1 MLKIAGT
8 LNSSTYQTKLKN
20 SKTSKGGIENFE
32 KKVSQMLLF
41 FIPTF
46 IIIIYFI
53 FRETDFDVLIRRINV
68 NYLLLLIALMVLVW
82 LFNSIK
88 FILVVKLTK
97 SSISFKKS
105 FEIVL
110 ASIFGANI
118 TPFYTGGVATQTYF
132 LTKFAETLGRSTAI
146 SVIFFILTLIVAVI
160 FALILFFV
168 PHGFVT
174 GLRNDFIYIIA
185 GLVVGWSAVAFFF
198 MKFPQKAKSLITLF
212 IRTFLKRPPDIVKLD
227 KGINEF
233 SEGLRYFFS
242 QNKLLLLLVVLFS
255 IATQTLSFLITPVSF
270 LTLGISFSF
279 NEVFI
284 TQIAVQLTASMGFTP
299 GGIGIIETAYAG
311 MFYPFAKNS
320 IAQLTF
326 LYRLAYFYVPA
337 LVGVFFFSKLL
348 REERKKIP

>member
-1 MLKIAGT
+1 LLKIAGT

-53 FRETDFDVLIRRINV
+53 FRETDFKGLIGRINI
-68 NYLLLLIALMVLVW
+68 NYLLLLISLMVFAW
-82 LFNSIK
+82 LLNTIK
-88 FILVVKLTK
+88 FFFVVRLAKGRVTFNK
-97 SSISFKKS
+97 A

-110 ASIFGANI
+110 AAIFGANI
-118 TPFYTGGVATQTYF
+118 TPFYTGGIATQTYF
-132 LTKFAETLGRSTAI
+132 LTKFAETIGRSIAI

-174 GLRNDFIYIIA
+174 GLRSGFIYGIA
-185 GLVVGWSAVAFFF
+185 GIIVAWSLIAFFF
-198 MKFPQKAKSLITLF
+198 MKFPQKAKTLINF
-212 IRTFLKRPPDIVKLD
+212 FFKIFLKRPPDGVKLD
-227 KGINEF
+227 KGLNDF
-233 SEGLRYFFS
+233 SQGLNYFFS
-242 QNKLLLLLVVLFS
+242 QNKLLLLFIVILS
-255 IATQTLSFLITPVSF
+255 ILTQTVSILITPVSF
-270 LTLGISFSF
+270 LVLGIPFSF
-279 NEVFI
+279 KEVFI

-311 MFYPFAKNS
+311 MFYPFAKDS
-320 IAQLTF
+320 IVQLTF
-326 LYRLAYFYVPA
+326 LCRLAYFYVPA
-337 LVGVFFFSKLL
+337 LVGLFFFSKLL
-348 REERKKIP
+348 QEERKKIP

>member
-1 MLKIAGT
+1 LSNSTFPTT
-8 LNSSTYQTKLKN
+8 LRN

-32 KKVSQMLLF
+32 RRVSQMLLF

-53 FRETDFDVLIRRINV
+53 FRETDFKDLIRRLNIR
-68 NYLLLLIALMVLVW
+68 YLLLLIALMVLVW
-82 LFNSIK
+82 LFSAVK

-97 SSISFKKS
+97 SSISFKKA

-110 ASIFGANI
+110 AGIFGSNI
-118 TPFYTGGVATQTYF
+118 TPFYTGGIATQTYF
-132 LTKFAETLGRSTAI
+132 LTKFAETLGMSTAI

-160 FALILFFV
+160 FSVILLFV

-174 GLRNDFIYIIA
+174 GLRSGFIYGIA
-185 GLVVGWSAVAFFF
+185 GLVVGWSIVALFF
-198 MKFPQKAKSLITLF
+198 MKFPKKAKSLISF
-212 IRTFLKRPPDIVKLD
+212 FFKIFLKRPPNVYKLD
-227 KGINEF
+227 KTLDEF
-233 SEGLRYFFS
+233 SLGLNYFFS
-242 QNKLLLLLVVLFS
+242 QNKVLLLLVVLFS
-255 IATQTLSFLITPVSF
+255 VATQTLSFLITPVS
-270 LTLGISFSF
+270 LKVLGIPFSF

-284 TQIAVQLTASMGFTP
+284 TQIAVQFTASAGFTP
-299 GGIGIIETAYAG
+299 GGIGVIETAYAG
-311 MFYPFAKNS
+311 MFYPFAKNA

-348 REERKKIP
+348 REEKKKVS